1 MKLSSNWHEDI
12 LCLFGVDFSKFEE
25 FVNGE
30 GDLKIHFLNTDKFH
44 GPRWVNLPGAYIRNK
59 LADINDLFKS
69 EGQNLL
75 MWIKNHHSH
84 AEIGKVPELN
94 DI

>member
-1 MKLSSNWHEDI
+1 MKLTTNWHEDI
-12 LCLFGVDFSKFEE
+12 LCLFGVDFSKFEG

-30 GDLKIHFLNTDKFH
+30 SDLKIHFLNTDKFD

-59 LADINDLFKS
+59 LADINDLFKI

-75 MWIKNHHSH
+75 TWIKNDHSH
-84 AEIGKVPELN
+84 AEIGKVS
-94 DI
+94 